1 MTYSSGNNEP
11 QALYGYYPLYTTQAA
26 AEAASPDGTFHTHG
40 FDGTI
45 YYMPN
50 GVEFFHGDYS
60 PTDTTSG
67 GGGTDTT
74 SGGGGTDTTSGG
86 GGTDTTTGGGG
97 TDYTGGGVGVVTSSP
112 GNTQQLGPAVSTD
125 KLRAYYADEPP
136 DWDNLDGDNPWLSFP
151 FDDTKWVLPLG
162 FASVTRGQ
170 KYRFE
175 LKDLPSSR
183 YSFNVKLW
191 WSDEIESAYRIA
203 NVGWSV
209 TGEKLT
215 INDANDNNSRIIE
228 APAQFVYAAAVD
240 IQRKPDAPDGTPE
253 PSLANW
259 DPYGNSIDL
268 RINKHVVDSDVAVIR
283 PEDLMTVQQDDTLYA
298 IETSQLKEYFAPI
311 AKPED
316 LVASVYGKPGIMFP
330 GTGLQYDELTGE
342 VDAVIPAR
350 PKFAGLIGIGSPKDL
365 LGPYLGNADDL
376 RDEINPIW
384 NASVV
389 TNTTGY
395 EKEGD
400 YYIVCVPNMILNQT
414 WGFSS
419 GASVN
424 VGDVVIKV
432 RHGNASDYGN
442 DGNWEIMPSF
452 EGYALVSA
460 LVSRNTALVIDT
472 DTDQKF
478 PQISILDA
486 VPPDTINDIDGYSG
500 FMSRDDKLF
509 VDNVP
514 STYTNQDFSIYEPIT
529 DEEDIVQPDPDDGDE

>member
-11 QALYGYYPLYTTQAA
+11 QALYGYYPLYTTQDA

-60 PTDTTSG
+60 PT
-67 GGGTDTT
+67 TDTT

-86 GGTDTTTGGGG
+86 GGGDT
-97 TDYTGGGVGVVTSSP
+97 TGGGVGTVAVS
-112 GNTQQLGPAVSTD
+112 GGDVQLGPTVSTD
-125 KLRAYYADEPP
+125 KLRAYYADVPP
-136 DWDNLDGDNPWLSFP
+136 DWDDLDGENPWLFFP
-151 FDDTKWVLPLG
+151 FDDQRWVLPLG
-162 FASVTRGQ
+162 FASVTRGE

-183 YSFNVKLW
+183 YTFNVKLW

-209 TGEKLT
+209 TGEVLN
-215 INDANDNNSRIIE
+215 INDANDNNSRIIT
-228 APAQFVYAAAVD
+228 APAQFVYAAAVN
-240 IQRKPDAPDGTPE
+240 IARKPDAPDGTPDALLE
-253 PSLANW
+253 NW

-268 RINKHVVDSDVAVIR
+268 RINKHVVDSDEAVIR
-283 PEDLMTVQQDDTLYA
+283 PEDLMTVQQGDTLYA
-298 IETSQLKEYFAPI
+298 IEAAQLKEYFAPI

-316 LVASVYGKPGIMFP
+316 LVASNYGAAGLMFP
-330 GTGLQYDELTGE
+330 GTGLLYDELTGK

-350 PKFAGLIGIGSPKDL
+350 PKFAGLIGPSASPMDL
-365 LGPYLGNADDL
+365 LGPYLGNADDV

-384 NASVV
+384 NASIVQ
-389 TNTTGY
+389 NTTGY

-460 LVSRNTALVIDT
+460 LVSKNTALVIDT
-472 DTDQKF
+472 ETDQKF
-478 PQISILDA
+478 PQVSILDA
-486 VPPDTINDIDGYSG
+486 VPPDTINDVDGYSG

-514 STYTNQDFSIYEPIT
+514 ATYTAQDFTIYDPIT
-529 DEEDIVQPDPDDGDE
+529 DEEDIIVEGGDE

>member
-60 PTDTTSG
+60 PT
-67 GGGTDTT
+67 TDTT

-86 GGTDTTTGGGG
+86 GGGDT
-97 TDYTGGGVGVVTSSP
+97 TGGGVGTVAVS
-112 GNTQQLGPAVSTD
+112 GGDVQLGPTVSTD
-125 KLRAYYADEPP
+125 KLRAYYADVPP
-136 DWDNLDGDNPWLSFP
+136 DWDDLDGENPWLFFP
-151 FDDTKWVLPLG
+151 FDDQRWVLPLG
-162 FASVTRGQ
+162 FASVTRGE

-183 YSFNVKLW
+183 YTFNVKLW

-209 TGEKLT
+209 TGEILN
-215 INDANDNNSRIIE
+215 INDANDNNSRIIT
-228 APAQFVYAAAVD
+228 APAQFVYAAAVN
-240 IQRKPDAPDGTPE
+240 ISRKPDAPDGTPDALLE
-253 PSLANW
+253 NW

-268 RINKHVVDSDVAVIR
+268 RINKHVVDSDEAVIR
-283 PEDLMTVQQDDTLYA
+283 PEDLMTVQQGDTLYA
-298 IETSQLKEYFAPI
+298 IEAAQLKEYFAPI

-316 LVASVYGKPGIMFP
+316 LVASNYGAAGLMFP
-330 GTGLQYDELTGE
+330 GTGLLYDELTGK

-350 PKFAGLIGIGSPKDL
+350 PKFAGLIGPSTSPMDL
-365 LGPYLGNADDL
+365 LGPYFGNADDV

-384 NASVV
+384 NATVV
-389 TNTTGY
+389 HNTTGY

-400 YYIVCVPNMILNQT
+400 YYIVCAPNMILNQT

-460 LVSRNTALVIDT
+460 LVSKNTALVIDT
-472 DTDQKF
+472 ETDQKF
-478 PQISILDA
+478 PQVSILDA
-486 VPPDTINDIDGYSG
+486 VPPDTINDVDGYSG

-514 STYTNQDFSIYEPIT
+514 ATYTAQDFAIYDPIT
-529 DEEDIVQPDPDDGDE
+529 DAEDIIVEDGDE